1 VDTVIRTPAI
11 YLIIVVLFRV
21 TGKRTM
27 SQVTTVDLVLLLVIS
42 EATQQALLGNDFS
55 LTTAA
60 LVIVTLVFFDRFAD
74 LLKFKSKKFSKLV
87 EGAPVVL
94 VAHGRPLEQRL
105 RKEHLNVDD
114 VLAAARSQ
122 RGLLRLDQIDYAI
135 LEGSGGISIIP
146 ATDTAS
152 RDRAGGETSAP
163 PGA

>member
-1 VDTVIRTPAI
+1 MDTVIRTLAI

-27 SQVTTVDLVLLLVIS
+27 SQVTTVDLLLLVIS